1 MMLYKKIFLNE
12 TASTHEQLKSMVESG
27 QADDGLVVQT
37 AFQHA
42 GKGLAENKWFSSPNK
57 NLLCSIGRKL
67 DFVEAGKQFLISK
80 AVSMAVYQVVAEL
93 VADLAALRIKW
104 PNDIYVGDRKLGGM
118 LITHIVSGQMLTYT
132 IIGIGINL
140 NEESFPDEI
149 PNPVSLLQLTGMHTQ
164 PGLVLDVLLQKLDE
178 AIELMRSD
186 EALLNKIYLNH
197 LLRYQEWAPY
207 LVKGVEKEAIIRGVN
222 EFGFLMLETRNA
234 ELLALDLKEVA
245 FRF

>member
-1 MMLYKKIFLNE
+1 MMQYKKIFLNE

-42 GKGLAENKWFSSPNK
+42 GKGLADNKWFSSPNK

-67 DFVEAGKQFLISK
+67 DFVAAGKQFLISK
-80 AVSMAVYQVVAEL
+80 AVSVAVYQVVAEL
-93 VADLAALRIKW
+93 IADPTALRIKW

-132 IIGIGINL
+132 MIGIGINL
-140 NEESFPDEI
+140 NEESFSKEI
-149 PNPVSLLQLTGMHTQ
+149 PNPVSLLQLTGRQSDPTQ
-164 PGLVLDVLLQKLDE
+164 ILDALLQKLDE
-178 AIELMRSD
+178 TIKMMRSD

-197 LLRYQEWAPY
+197 LLRYEKWAPY
-207 LVKGVEKEAIIRGVN
+207 LVKGVETEAKIRAVN

-234 ELLALDLKEVA
+234 ELLTLDLKEVA
-245 FRF
+245 FVF